1 MCILE
6 LNKVFMYNFH
16 YDYIKNKYGNKSKL
30 LFTDTDSL
38 MYEIKTADV
47 YEDFNSNKEI
57 FDFINY
63 STKSK
68 YYDDSNKLVKHFC
81 QACCFNFQ
89 CNQNFFFVKNIVLIF
104 CLIKTAFLSIYKN
117 IVRLL
122 AWYSKFKIRKTQKKD
137 KWRINANSVAP

>member
-16 YDYIKNKYGNKSKL
+16 YHYIKNKYGNKSKL

-47 YEDFNSNKEI
+47 YEDFNSDKEM
-57 FDFINY
+57 FDFTNY

-68 YYDDSNKLVKHFC
+68 YYDDSNKLVKYFC
-81 QACCFNFQ
+81 
-89 CNQNFFFVKNIVLIF
+89 
-104 CLIKTAFLSIYKN
+104 
-117 IVRLL
+117 
-122 AWYSKFKIRKTQKKD
+122 
-137 KWRINANSVAP
+137 